1 MIRGAVHDDAENL
14 AALMQ
19 QVERESP
26 YMLYGADER
35 SLSRERQSKM
45 IDTLEKQDNSTVLVA
60 EFNKKLVGYLFA
72 IGGQARKNKHSAYIV
87 IGIRSEQRGQGIG
100 TAMFKNLEQWALN
113 NGVHRLEL
121 TVITEN
127 IAGVKLYKK
136 AGFETEGVKRDSLYF
151 AGKYVD
157 EYYMSK
163 IVRG

>member
-163 IVRG
+163 IVGG